1 MVVGGKCAVYRCV
14 NLSLTRERRKTF
26 VPKVETCRDFP
37 NRWAF
42 GIIEVVPKV
51 FLKDSFALK
60 NCNRNDVN
68 LSKFWKQIL
77 RALHGLSFWYQQLWN
92 FFNDRIEFLMCKE
105 TFQNLLRLPQCS
117 LHLMQQST
125 SLSTFDKSPFL
136 KGLLTKRD
144 RCLQEMSKVQKKL
157 SLLYCYGK
165 STWLDN
171 HGTVTFDTVP
181 LWIP

>member
-37 NRWAF
+37 NRWAL

-51 FLKDSFALK
+51 FLKDSFVRK
-60 NCNRNDVN
+60 NCNWNNVE
-68 LSKFWKQIL
+68 SFEIL
-77 RALHGLSFWYQQLWN
+77 KTDLKGFAWSFLLISEAVEFCN
-92 FFNDRIEFLMCKE
+92 ERIEFLMCKE
-105 TFQNLLRLPQCS
+105 TFQNLLRFPRGS
-117 LHLMQQST
+117 PHLMQQST

-171 HGTVTFDTVP
+171 HGTVTFDTVD